1 MLFSTHARKQLNL
14 LAPSDQNVF
23 LLTIAHPM
31 IQDIHFACDNCPVTS
46 RGKEYAPIAA
56 SLRLPGQRDEMP
68 SASLTLDGVG
78 HGLID
83 VIERTLGLRNATV
96 LIELIFRGF
105 PNDPELS
112 IEMDIRE
119 VSIEPG
125 RVSIGLGYENTL
137 GQIAISGQYR
147 PAPNQQLF

>member
-1 MLFSTHARKQLNL
+1 MLSTHALKQLNL

-23 LLTIAHPM
+23 LLTISHPM
-31 IQDIHFACDNCPVTS
+31 ISGLHFVVDNAPVNS
-46 RGKEYAPIAA
+46 RGVEYAPIAA

-96 LIELIFRGF
+96 LIEMIFRQF
-105 PNDPELS
+105 PDDPEMSL
-112 IEMDIRE
+112 ELDVRE

-125 RVSIGLGYENTL
+125 RVSIGLGFENTL